1 MGILSTLGKG
11 RRGPVGSVSTS
22 GLHTCGPSGCVH
34 VPQDR
39 GPGLEASSA
48 GVSSLTSAGSLS
60 PGKSGPALGDVR
72 VKLITGLRVGKL
84 PLWSVPG
91 EKGWDF

>member
-1 MGILSTLGKG
+1 MD
-11 RRGPVGSVSTS
+11 PVAV
-22 GLHTCGPSGCVH
+22 HTCPG
-34 VPQDR
+34 DR

-48 GVSSLTSAGSLS
+48 AASSLTSAGSSS
-60 PGKSGPALGDVR
+60 PGKSGPAPGDVR

-84 PLWSVPG
+84 PLRSVPG

>member
-1 MGILSTLGKG
+1 MGVPSTLGKG

-22 GLHTCGPSGCVH
+22 GLHTCGPVAVH
-34 VPQDR
+34 TCPGDR
-39 GPGLEASSA
+39 GPELEASSA
-48 GVSSLTSAGSLS
+48 AVSSLTSAGSSS

-91 EKGWDF
+91 EKGWGF

>member
-1 MGILSTLGKG
+1 MD
-11 RRGPVGSVSTS
+11 PVAVY
-22 GLHTCGPSGCVH
+22 TCPR
-34 VPQDR
+34 DR